1 MSPSLDPV
9 IAEPELSEGRD
20 DQVRDSAE
28 FPRPEPTGLPRKAVE
43 DIAAKIA
50 SRLNFGPGDDLN
62 PIVEKL
68 GGRIKVRS
76 WREGREDGAIH
87 VEGPG
92 NFTIFL
98 SPYTGPF
105 RDRFTI
111 AHELGHY
118 FLHSLFGEKK
128 IKINREGSDPTEWE
142 ANWFAGGFLMP
153 EESFR
158 TEWEQFGGNI
168 EAVAARFNV
177 STQTVK
183 IRANTLGLPA
193 RDL

>member
-1 MSPSLDPV
+1 MF
-9 IAEPELSEGRD
+9 A
-20 DQVRDSAE
+20 DSGIDSRSTGLNLEAKGD
-28 FPRPEPTGLPRKAVE
+28 PRPEPTGLPRKTVE
-43 DIAAKIA
+43 NLASKIA
-50 SRLNFGPGDDLN
+50 KRLQLSPGEDLS

-92 NFTIFL
+92 DFTIFL

-142 ANWFAGGFLMP
+142 ANWFAAGFLMP
-153 EESFR
+153 TDSFQEE
-158 TEWEQFGGNI
+158 WNNFGGNV
-168 EAVAARFNV
+168 EAMAARFNV
-177 STQTVK
+177 STQTIK
-183 IRANTLGLPA
+183 IRANVLGLSTG
-193 RDL
+193 DF